1 MDRLKKSLTGVI
13 EGHLGQAAYLQRVVD
28 DIKPGTEWV
37 NVQDVGLQLD
47 ALYFVQR
54 YNPGHEPCPTIA
66 RWTKGGWKEIFGP
79 GIVSSWSE
87 KSELQVWV

>member
-1 MDRLKKSLTGVI
+1 MERLKKSLAGVI
-13 EGHLGQAAYLQRVVD
+13 EGHIRQADDLQLVLD
-28 DIKPGTEWV
+28 GIKSGTKWA
-37 NVQDVGLQLD
+37 NVQDIDLQLNT
-47 ALYFVQR
+47 LYFVQR

-66 RWTKGGWKEIFGP
+66 RWTKGGWKETFGP